1 MAGKAVSVQVVS
13 AVGKSDDQERLVGPS
28 GFLELGG
35 NVLVVDFGKVFLE
48 DTVVGFLYEDGLL
61 KNGSSPDSEDS
72 QWRLIDDLEGCV
84 FRGIDSAGLELVI
97 PSSEYG
103 GPTGKLVYNG
113 QSYNVLNGRIA
124 TEEHTLVGEFHDTG
138 LVTVRDRHTKVARR
152 ELDETAIL
160 NLTFDGVRSDGSA
173 WKYEYSRPLS
183 RKDKSYAE
191 NEIIR
196 YFQDFDRLSVHQK
209 KYVID
214 SLNIWSASG
223 ILQVVRKSEGNAA
236 LGNVKHGAAG
246 VTRVR
251 SGMVD
256 LDLEEFDRDIDLF
269 KRFGALAVVSTRVQ
283 PYVEVRINLVVS
295 HEFGHQLQFCLS
307 QALQDRVAELYA
319 ARLKRSVKMCPTP
332 AGYEGGSEILRPEYV
347 PNRMFVSGYAKASK
361 FEYWAE
367 SVAAFSVPE
376 GRRLLRELDPAIH
389 KMLTEIVKH
398 PESAF
403 TPILT
408 EPLLDLQSSLRLG
421 GELKE
426 DLLNC

>member
-1 MAGKAVSVQVVS
+1 MSGKAVSVQVVS
-13 AVGKSDDQERLVGPS
+13 TVGKSDDQERLVGPS

-72 QWRLIDDLEGCV
+72 QWRLIDDLEGCI

-138 LVTVRDRHTKVARR
+138 LVTVRDHYTKVARR

-196 YFQDFDRLSVHQK
+196 YFQDFDRLF
-209 KYVID
+209 
-214 SLNIWSASG
+214 
-223 ILQVVRKSEGNAA
+223 R
-236 LGNVKHGAAG
+236 
-246 VTRVR
+246 
-251 SGMVD
+251 
-256 LDLEEFDRDIDLF
+256 
-269 KRFGALAVVSTRVQ
+269 
-283 PYVEVRINLVVS
+283 
-295 HEFGHQLQFCLS
+295 
-307 QALQDRVAELYA
+307 
-319 ARLKRSVKMCPTP
+319 
-332 AGYEGGSEILRPEYV
+332 
-347 PNRMFVSGYAKASK
+347 
-361 FEYWAE
+361 
-367 SVAAFSVPE
+367 
-376 GRRLLRELDPAIH
+376 
-389 KMLTEIVKH
+389 
-398 PESAF
+398 
-403 TPILT
+403 
-408 EPLLDLQSSLRLG
+408 LRLRQNYWLYLYVS
-421 GELKE
+421 ELINFQKE
-426 DLLNC
+426 FY